1 MLRRQRR
8 WLLVIF
14 LIAPLALAIRTPLL
28 RLAGHAL
35 AAEDPLAPSDVV
47 VVPQWASDAGALE
60 AVDLVRRGYAQ
71 RVAVLLVP
79 DDAAE
84 AELRRRGIHVDDFHN
99 WLTHV
104 IATLGVPVQ
113 NIPNTASGTEAESDL
128 LPAWCTRNG
137 IQSIIV
143 VSTADHSR
151 RVRRVLRRTMAG
163 RGIRV
168 IVREAGYS
176 QFDPDAWW
184 KSRGGA
190 RTEVV
195 EFEKLALDVMRHP
208 FD

>member
-1 MLRRQRR
+1 MLRRTRR
-8 WLLVIF
+8 LFGTV
-14 LIAPLALAIRTPLL
+14 LIAALLFAVRTPLM

-35 AAEDPLAPSDVV
+35 AAEDPLAASDVV
-47 VVPQWASDAGALE
+47 VVPQWAGDAGALE
-60 AVDLVRRGYAQ
+60 AVDLVRGGYAQ

-84 AELRRRGIHVDDFHN
+84 AELRRRGIPVDDFHN

-104 IATLGVPVQ
+104 IATLGVAVQ
-113 NIPNTASGTEAESDL
+113 NISNAANGTEAESDL

-137 IQSIIV
+137 VRSIIV

-176 QFDPDAWW
+176 EFNPDAWW

-190 RTEVV
+190 RTEIV
-195 EFEKLALDVMRHP
+195 EFEKLALDVLRHP
-208 FD
+208 LN